1 MATPREVIALIDAL
15 AEDVYDAYDNPRLY
29 PAPEKAKALTAARY
43 LAPKAGQEGLAKR
56 RRHLPPPLPLRDRH
70 VLRPGTA
77 PPLRGVA
84 RPARRASI
92 E

>member
-43 LAPKAGQEGLAKR
+43 LARKLVRKGWHKEGGIY
-56 RRHLPPPLPLRDRH
+56 LPAAPTEPSRVSTRN
-70 VLRPGTA
+70 RTRIARCRAPGA
-77 PPLRGVA
+77 
-84 RPARRASI
+84 
-92 E
+92 